1 MSERVG
7 AGGTLRFRVID
18 FRDVVGVDSSAQ
30 GAFERVEQLALE
42 HGFQVLLAGLG
53 PALAAQFHR
62 RGLHKAPL
70 RRVQIFDTLDHALQH
85 GEDRI
90 LADAAVELTE
100 TPLSLARQLGALL
113 GTEVAEA
120 HLDRLPL
127 LAGETLIR
135 QGEPADAMYLIESG
149 SVSARIE
156 QPGGTPLRLRT
167 TRAGALIGEVAIC
180 TGRRRTASVVAEED
194 CVVTRLSTSALARM
208 EQDDPGLATLLQRF
222 LIVQLADK
230 QADSTRVLEMLLR

>member
-1 MSERVG
+1 MEQRASE
-7 AGGTLRFRVID
+7 L
-18 FRDVVGVDSSAQ
+18 
-30 GAFERVEQLALE
+30 
-42 HGFQVLLAGLG
+42 GFHVCLAGLG

-62 RGLHKAPL
+62 RGMHKAPP
-70 RRVQIFDTLDHALQH
+70 RRVQMFDTADHALQH

-90 LADAAVELTE
+90 LADAAVNLTE

-120 HLDRLPL
+120 RLDPYLDRIPL
-127 LAGETLIR
+127 VAGETLIR
-135 QGEPADAMYLIESG
+135 QGVPADAMYLIESG
-149 SVSARIE
+149 SVSARLE
-156 QPGGTPLRLRT
+156 QPGGASLRLRT
-167 TRAGALIGEVAIC
+167 TRAGALIGEVAIY

-208 EQDDPGLATLLQRF
+208 ERDDPGLATLLQRF